1 MSTEFVPNEQI
12 EFWSKN
18 CWSKG
23 HTPWQQVKPHKQ
35 LLEFHEKL
43 IGSNKKSAD
52 TSVLVPLCG
61 KSVDL
66 IWLWQQGHTVVG
78 IEAVITA
85 IHEFNKENH
94 LHLRESINQDGLT
107 TFTTEDGKLTIIVG
121 DFLNLNLFNSLKGK
135 FDAVWDRGSLVAI
148 EPKLYSAYEATIG
161 QLINPH
167 GFRYLLST
175 YIYECPQF
183 HPPPWSIDVNIVRA
197 LYSDIGSV
205 DQLFFGDADTF
216 LRSGLL
222 TEYGVQAHNALFLI
236 SK

>member
-1 MSTEFVPNEQI
+1 MSTELVPNEQI

-18 CWSKG
+18 CWSRE

-78 IEAVITA
+78 IEAVVSA
-85 IHEFNKENH
+85 IHSFQKENH
-94 LHLRESINQDGLT
+94 LHLLESTNEDGLT
-107 TFTTEDGKLTIIVG
+107 TFSTGDGKLTLIVG
-121 DFLNLNLFNSLKGK
+121 DFLNSQLFNSLAGK
-135 FDAVWDRGSLVAI
+135 FHSVWDRASLVAI
-148 EPKLYSAYEATIG
+148 EPALHSAYKATIRK
-161 QLINPH
+161 LINPH

-175 YIYECPQF
+175 FVYECPQF
-183 HPPPWSIDVNIVRA
+183 QPPPWSIDLAIVSK
-197 LYSDIGSV
+197 LYSDMGSV
-205 DQLFFGDADTF
+205 DQLFFGEADAF
-216 LRSGLL
+216 LGCGLL